1 MGENT
6 RSELSEKASISFGNS
21 ELLDPFWQ
29 TWGEGSKMGRGAQ
42 IIAFLL
48 ATGWLCVCTQQ
59 AGAQDKAGSTGA
71 DWPSHGGTGSAWR
84 YSALDQINTSNVK
97 KLTPAWIF
105 QTGDYQDGLQSTPIV
120 VNGVLY
126 LAAFDDVFA
135 LDGATG
141 NLIWQ
146 YKYEPLSGFAVG
158 RNFGV
163 AVGDGKVFIG
173 TRDAHVV
180 ALDQKTGQEVWKVAA
195 DDAYSCR
202 CTIQA
207 APLVAGHEV
216 VVAEGGPRGRLTAFD
231 TETGHLAW
239 RFYVVPGAGEKG
251 VETWANDSWKKGG
264 SNMWTTGSFDPNLK
278 LIYWGTGDPSGA
290 WNYQGDTKFA
300 ELYSDSILALDV
312 DTGKLRWYYQ
322 EIPHDVW
329 DQDGSWELLLMD
341 RPVNGKMRKL
351 LVQFAKAG
359 YTFILD
365 RETGELLNVYPYA
378 ESNNWVK
385 SISPTG
391 ELIGRNDPAPGKTT
405 NICPNVGGAK
415 NWNQVAYSPR
425 TSLVYVPVVEM
436 CNDLTLPPSV
446 NGQTVGATWVF
457 TAPPGHA
464 SAYTH
469 LDAVDPVS
477 GKRQWTYPYRFQIF
491 ASILATAGDLMFT
504 GDPEGNFF
512 ALDARSGEKLWS
524 FQTGAGNRGSPVTY
538 TVDGRQYIANPT
550 GMGHVAFYNSG
561 VWPEVTTWRYGSALV
576 VFALPKESK

>member
-1 MGENT
+1 
-6 RSELSEKASISFGNS
+6 
-21 ELLDPFWQ
+21 
-29 TWGEGSKMGRGAQ
+29 MGRGAQ
-42 IIAFLL
+42 IIVFLL
-48 ATGWLCVCTQQ
+48 AMGGLFVCAQQ

-97 KLTPAWIF
+97 KLAPAWIF

-126 LAAFDDVFA
+126 LSAFDDVFA

-146 YKYEPLSGFAVG
+146 YKYEPLPGFAVG

-163 AVGDGKVFIG
+163 AVGDGNVFLG
-173 TRDAHVV
+173 THDGHVV
-180 ALDQKTGQEVWKVAA
+180 ALDQKTGREVWKVAS
-195 DDAYSCR
+195 DDAYSCPR
-202 CTIQA
+202 CVIQA
-207 APLVAGHEV
+207 APLVVKGKV
-216 VVAEGGPRGRLTAFD
+216 IVAEGGPRGRITAFD
-231 TETGHLAW
+231 TKTGHFVW

-251 VETWANDSWKKGG
+251 VETWPGDSWKKGG
-264 SNMWTTGSFDPNLK
+264 SNMWTTGSFDPNLN

-290 WNYQGDTKFA
+290 WNYQGDPKYA
-300 ELYSDSILALDV
+300 ELYSDSILALDA

-329 DQDGSWELLLMD
+329 DQDGSWELLVMD
-341 RPVNGKMRKL
+341 RPVQGKMRKL

-365 RETGELLNVYPYA
+365 RETGELLGVYPYA
-378 ESNNWVK
+378 DSNNFVK
-385 SISPTG
+385 GISPKG
-391 ELIGRNDPAPGKTT
+391 ELIGRNDPVPGKTT

-425 TSLVYVPVVEM
+425 TALVYVPVVEM
-436 CNDLTLPPSV
+436 CNDLTLPPAV
-446 NGQTVGATWVF
+446 NGQTTGATWVF
-457 TAPPGHA
+457 TAPPGHLT
-464 SAYTH
+464 AYTH

-512 ALDARSGEKLWS
+512 ALDARTGEKLWS

-538 TVDGRQYIANPT
+538 IVDGRQYIANPT

-561 VWPEVTTWRYGSALV
+561 VWPEVTTWRYGSSLV
-576 VFALPKESK
+576 VFALPKQSK